1 MRVQKTEV
9 LRAAEV
15 MWEPQCCGAPE
26 LGSMRA
32 LRGLTPIR
40 GGHAAGPGA
49 CNGDEQRRHSVTC
62 HGLRRGGL
70 LSPRGRAFQ
79 LAAVGV
85 KRPRLAP
92 HNFSGNT
99 KFSVL

>member
-15 MWEPQCCGAPE
+15 MWAPQCCVAPE

-49 CNGDEQRRHSVTC
+49 RKGDEQRRRSVTC
-62 HGLRRGGL
+62 HGLHRGGL
-70 LSPRGRAFQ
+70 LSPR
-79 LAAVGV
+79 
-85 KRPRLAP
+85 RPFNLRRGQETGLAP

>member
-15 MWEPQCCGAPE
+15 MWEPQCCVAPE

-49 CNGDEQRRHSVTC
+49 WNGDEQGAIRSHVT
-62 HGLRRGGL
+62 GYTVADFY
-70 LSPRGRAFQ
+70 PRGR
-79 LAAVGV
+79 G
-85 KRPRLAP
+85 RPFNLRR
-92 HNFSGNT
+92 
-99 KFSVL
+99 